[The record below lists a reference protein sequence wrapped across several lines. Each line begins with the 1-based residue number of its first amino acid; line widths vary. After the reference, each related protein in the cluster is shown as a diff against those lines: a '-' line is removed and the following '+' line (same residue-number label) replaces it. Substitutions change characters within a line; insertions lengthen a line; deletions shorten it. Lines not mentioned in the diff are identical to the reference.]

1 MKLTRRIASLLAAAL
16 VLIPAAGFAA
26 DYPTKPVRIV
36 VPFAAGGAA
45 DITTRLAAKI
55 AEKYLGQPVTVE
67 NRPGGGGAT
76 GYSVRGDAPY
86 LWLVN
91 KNYMY
96 QVREGFSIGEQPALQ
111 PGTMGWCIARNIER
125 WGWQ

>member
-1 MKLTRRIASLLAAAL
+1 MGRRDRLLGTRRRAVPLA
-16 VLIPAAGFAA
+16 
-26 DYPTKPVRIV
+26 
-36 VPFAAGGAA
+36 
-45 DITTRLAAKI
+45 
-55 AEKYLGQPVTVE
+55 
-67 NRPGGGGAT
+67 
-76 GYSVRGDAPY
+76 GD
-86 LWLVN
+86 